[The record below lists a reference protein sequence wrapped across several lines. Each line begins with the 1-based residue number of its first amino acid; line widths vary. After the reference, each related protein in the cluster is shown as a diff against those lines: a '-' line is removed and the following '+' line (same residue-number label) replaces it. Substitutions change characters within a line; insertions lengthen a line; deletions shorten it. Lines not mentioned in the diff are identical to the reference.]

1 MTENED
7 NKQKWIVTSAWP
19 YVNAIPHLGN
29 LIGSVLSADVFA
41 RYCRLLGDE
50 VVFVSG
56 SDMHGTPVAVTA
68 KKKLMSAQELAT
80 KNHKNIKKLF
90 EKWRISYD
98 NYTHTHN
105 PTHIQFVQDF
115 YLDVQKNGYVKEKEI
130 DSLYCDSCNLYL
142 PDRFVE
148 GTCPHCGYE
157 GARGDQCDNPEC
169 GKILTPLELK
179 DPECAICGN
188 RPEVKQTKHWYM
200 DFPKLQ
206 DKLEELIKNN
216 DIIPQ
221 NARQMCLN
229 SIKDGIPERSITRD
243 LEWGI
248 PAPFEGA
255 DEKSIYVW
263 FEAVLGY
270 ISAVK
275 EWAEKIEKDPELFD
289 SFWKDKETKSVYFIG
304 KDNIIFH
311 LIVFP
316 GLILAYNKDKDE
328 SEKLGLP
335 YNVSSTEFLMYEN
348 DKFSKSRGVGIWIN
362 DALKLA
368 PLDYW
373 RFNLIINRPEK
384 SDTSFLW
391 SEFDNNTKI
400 LNDNIGNFIHR
411 TLTFIESRF
420 DKKIPKKIK
429 NDERDIQFIDSIIET
444 AKEVSLLLKQFEL
457 KKALREVTN
466 FGKECNVYL
475 NDKAPWHIIKENKDA
490 AGHVFNLCAQA
501 VYAMAIL
508 LAPFIPDT
516 SEKILEYLNF
526 PKDLRGLRWK
536 DISENA
542 LKVDHPIKKPKP
554 LFEKL
559 DIKQIQKDLNK
570 LREKK
575 MSKKK
580 EQKEYASFE
589 DFQKLDIRVAVVEKV
604 EDVPNADKLYKLT
617 VNLGEEQRTLAAG
630 LKPYYKAEELEGKR
644 IVMLA
649 NLEPKELRGI
659 MSEGM
664 LLAAVDGDKVSVLS
678 PDKDLPA
685 GSNIE

>member
-229 SIKDGIPERSITRD
+229 SIKDGIPERSITDR
-243 LEWGI
+243 
-248 PAPFEGA
+248 
-255 DEKSIYVW
+255 KSTR
-263 FEAVLGY
+263 L
-270 ISAVK
+270 
-275 EWAEKIEKDPELFD
+275 
-289 SFWKDKETKSVYFIG
+289 
-304 KDNIIFH
+304 N
-311 LIVFP
+311 
-316 GLILAYNKDKDE
+316 
-328 SEKLGLP
+328 
-335 YNVSSTEFLMYEN
+335 SSHY
-348 DKFSKSRGVGIWIN
+348 S
-362 DALKLA
+362 
-368 PLDYW
+368 
-373 RFNLIINRPEK
+373 
-384 SDTSFLW
+384 
-391 SEFDNNTKI
+391 
-400 LNDNIGNFIHR
+400 
-411 TLTFIESRF
+411 
-420 DKKIPKKIK
+420 
-429 NDERDIQFIDSIIET
+429 
-444 AKEVSLLLKQFEL
+444 
-457 KKALREVTN
+457 
-466 FGKECNVYL
+466 
-475 NDKAPWHIIKENKDA
+475 
-490 AGHVFNLCAQA
+490 
-501 VYAMAIL
+501 
-508 LAPFIPDT
+508 
-516 SEKILEYLNF
+516 
-526 PKDLRGLRWK
+526 
-536 DISENA
+536 
-542 LKVDHPIKKPKP
+542 
-554 LFEKL
+554 
-559 DIKQIQKDLNK
+559 
-570 LREKK
+570 
-575 MSKKK
+575 
-580 EQKEYASFE
+580 
-589 DFQKLDIRVAVVEKV
+589 
-604 EDVPNADKLYKLT
+604 
-617 VNLGEEQRTLAAG
+617 
-630 LKPYYKAEELEGKR
+630 
-644 IVMLA
+644 
-649 NLEPKELRGI
+649 
-659 MSEGM
+659 
-664 LLAAVDGDKVSVLS
+664 
-678 PDKDLPA
+678 
-685 GSNIE
+685 